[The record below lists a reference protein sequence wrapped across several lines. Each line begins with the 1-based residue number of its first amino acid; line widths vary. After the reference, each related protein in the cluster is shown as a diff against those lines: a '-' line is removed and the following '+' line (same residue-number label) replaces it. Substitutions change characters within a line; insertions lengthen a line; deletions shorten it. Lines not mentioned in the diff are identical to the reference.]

1 MILTNMPRT
10 CRVSPALLKQ
20 LLINKSGLVFGIEA
34 FNYKGNNEYSIY
46 TIALTLAAL
55 IAGSSALMAQN
66 KPVETTGS
74 KPMVIDAALTDN
86 RYQLYEGEVL
96 KTDPKTR
103 TITFKNKE
111 GESKFVAGPEI
122 SNFAQIKI
130 GDRVN
135 VTYETAVA
143 IELIKTKS
151 TGIRSK
157 VETSTVTNSK
167 PNEKPSEIIANTS
180 TIIADIVG
188 VDRDK
193 KLVSVKG
200 PSGKVTT
207 VTVKNPALLADVAVG
222 EQVKV
227 VYFDA
232 MAASI
237 TTPKKK

>member
-1 MILTNMPRT
+1 MNLKSTTISLAIATILATSFSVVAQT
-10 CRVSPALLKQ
+10 KPAD
-20 LLINKSGLVFGIEA
+20 
-34 FNYKGNNEYSIY
+34 
-46 TIALTLAAL
+46 
-55 IAGSSALMAQN
+55 
-66 KPVETTGS
+66 TGS
-74 KPMVIDAALTDN
+74 AKPMVIDAAVVDN
-86 RYQLYEGEVL
+86 RYQLYEGNVV
-96 KTDPKTR
+96 KVDKKTR

-122 SNFAQIKI
+122 TNFDQIKK

-135 VTYETAVA
+135 VTYELAVA

-151 TGIRSK
+151 DGIRSK
-157 VETSTVTNSK
+157 VETNTVTKSK
-167 PNEKPSEIIANTS
+167 ANEKPSETIANQT
-180 TIIADIVG
+180 TIIADIVA

-207 VTVKNPALLADVAVG
+207 VTVKNPALLADVNVG

-227 VYFDA
+227 IYYDA

-237 TTPKKK
+237 TTPKK

>member
-1 MILTNMPRT
+1 MNIQLTR
-10 CRVSPALLKQ
+10 
-20 LLINKSGLVFGIEA
+20 
-34 FNYKGNNEYSIY
+34 
-46 TIALTLAAL
+46 IALTLAAL

-66 KPVETTGS
+66 KPVDTAGP

-122 SNFAQIKI
+122 TNFAQIKV

-167 PNEKPSEIIANTS
+167 PNEKPSEIIANTT

>member
-1 MILTNMPRT
+1 MNIKFR
-10 CRVSPALLKQ
+10 R
-20 LLINKSGLVFGIEA
+20 IVFI
-34 FNYKGNNEYSIY
+34 
-46 TIALTLAAL
+46 LAAL
-55 IAGSSALMAQN
+55 IGGASTLMAQT
-66 KPVETTGS
+66 KSVDTTGS
-74 KPMVIDAALTDN
+74 KPMVIDAAITDN

-111 GESKFVAGPEI
+111 GESRFVAGPEI
-122 SNFAQIKI
+122 TNFAQIKK

-167 PNEKPSEIIANTS
+167 PNEKPSELIANTT

-200 PSGKVTT
+200 PSGNITT
-207 VTVKNPALLADVAVG
+207 VNVKNPALLADVAVG

>member
-1 MILTNMPRT
+1 MNIQFTR
-10 CRVSPALLKQ
+10 
-20 LLINKSGLVFGIEA
+20 
-34 FNYKGNNEYSIY
+34 
-46 TIALTLAAL
+46 IALTLAAL

-66 KPVETTGS
+66 KPVDTAGP

-122 SNFAQIKI
+122 TNFAQIKV

-157 VETSTVTNSK
+157 VETSSVTNSK
-167 PNEKPSEIIANTS
+167 PNEKPSEVIANTT

-200 PSGKVTT
+200 PSGNITT

>member
-1 MILTNMPRT
+1 MKYAQI
-10 CRVSPALLKQ
+10 ALLSA
-20 LLINKSGLVFGIEA
+20 LLA
-34 FNYKGNNEYSIY
+34 
-46 TIALTLAAL
+46 T
-55 IAGSSALMAQN
+55 GSSLSVAQT
-66 KPVETTGS
+66 KSTD
-74 KPMVIDAALTDN
+74 KPMVIDAAVSSN
-86 RYQLYEGEVL
+86 RYQLYEGDVTNVD
-96 KTDPKTR
+96 KKTR

-122 SNFAQIKI
+122 TNFPQIKK
-130 GDRVN
+130 GDHLN
-135 VTYETAVA
+135 VSYELGIA

-157 VETSTVTNSK
+157 VETESITNSK
-167 PNEKPSEIIANTS
+167 AGEKPAEKITNTT
-180 TIIADIVG
+180 TIIADIVS

-207 VTVKNPALLADVAVG
+207 VFVKNPSLLNDVAVG

-227 VYFDA
+227 IYSDA

-237 TTPKKK
+237 TTPKK

>member
-1 MILTNMPRT
+1 MNIKFT
-10 CRVSPALLKQ
+10 A
-20 LLINKSGLVFGIEA
+20 IIF
-34 FNYKGNNEYSIY
+34 
-46 TIALTLAAL
+46 TLAAL
-55 IAGSSALMAQN
+55 IGGTSTLMAQT
-66 KPVETTGS
+66 KSVDTSSS
-74 KPMVIDAALTDN
+74 KPMIIDAAVTDN

-96 KTDPKTR
+96 KTDLKTR

-122 SNFAQIKI
+122 TNFGQIKK

-135 VTYETAVA
+135 VSYETAVA
-143 IELIKTKS
+143 IERIKTKS

-167 PNEKPSEIIANTS
+167 PNEKPSEVIANTT

-200 PSGKVTT
+200 PSGNITT
-207 VTVKNPALLADVAVG
+207 VTVKNPALLADVNVG